1 MAKKVS
7 KKIEQVVHRPPVV
20 VVLGHVDHGKSSLL
34 EAIRDFK
41 ITSKESLCRL
51 NYPLPHFL
59 KVADDNIDKTLD
71 YLQNNDE
78 SKLAQ
83 LPENV
88 LAYLPNDFRKEKNM
102 SR

>member
-1 MAKKVS
+1 M
-7 KKIEQVVHRPPVV
+7 
-20 VVLGHVDHGKSSLL
+20 
-34 EAIRDFK
+34 
-41 ITSKESLCRL
+41 

-71 YLQNNDE
+71 FLQNNDE